1 MGEKS
6 KIAWTDATWNFL
18 RGCTHVSEGCRNCY
32 AERLSHWLV
41 QSGMPYEGL
50 DIVKGTP
57 EGPKWTGKME
67 FAPEMLEIPLNWK
80 KPRKIFVNS
89 MSDTFHPDIPAE
101 IIINGFEVMAACR
114 QHTFQVLTKRPE
126 RIGPV
131 LYGEEGRW
139 YLGGGDFLPN
149 VWLGFSA
156 EDQET
161 FDARALEMV
170 KSGWPGIRWVS
181 LEPLL
186 GRTDISAFVYQLSWV
201 VVGGE
206 SGPSAKP
213 THPDWVRSIRDCCVA
228 AGVPFFF
235 KQWGEWGPVTYYEA
249 RGIGHPTLPTFSTD
263 AFEVFPL
270 SEDRFLPGIKMGR
283 VGKKA
288 AGRLLD
294 GREWNEFPAA

>member
-1 MGEKS
+1 MAKTSIE
-6 KIAWTDATWNFL
+6 WTDMVWNPVT
-18 RGCTHVSEGCRNCY
+18 GCSAVSEGCCNCF
-32 AERLSHWLV
+32 AARMASRFAKKGESF
-41 QSGMPYEGL
+41 EGL
-50 DIVKGTP
+50 AEAG
-57 EGPKWTGKME
+57 KWTGKITLH
-67 FAPEMLEIPLNWK
+67 PDRLDIPIRRK
-80 KPRKIFVNS
+80 KPTRFFVNS
-89 MSDTFHPDIPAE
+89 MSDLFHPEIPVPF
-101 IIINGFEVMAACR
+101 IIEVFEVMAACP

-186 GRTDISAFVYQLSWV
+186 ESTDISAFVYQLSWV

-206 SGPSAKP
+206 SGPSARP
-213 THPDWVRSIRDCCVA
+213 MHPDWVRSIRDCCVA

-235 KQWGEWGPVTYYEA
+235 KQWGEWTQCDDAQEVYDRKNRAFE
-249 RGIGHPTLPTFSTD
+249 TLPGHICFRR
-263 AFEVFPL
+263 A
-270 SEDRFLPGIKMGR
+270 
-283 VGKKA
+283 GKKA

-294 GREWNEFPAA
+294 GREWNEFPGA